1 MNNRGE
7 WQMEWP
13 VKRAAPTLTFTDLTN
28 MRWLVGNN
36 GLQNGTSAG
45 AMSVGTSPEGGTV
58 FQTVASG
65 ITKGASDVSGIIV
78 GWVKQA
84 SGNNP
89 KIVIDAE
96 L

>member
-1 MNNRGE
+1 
-7 WQMEWP
+7 
-13 VKRAAPTLTFTDLTN
+13 
-28 MRWLVGNN
+28 
-36 GLQNGTSAG
+36 
-45 AMSVGTSPEGGTV
+45 MSVGTSPEGGTV